1 LPELAGLL
9 VADPVERW
17 EALGFDVYDGQVE
30 LGGVRL
36 VLGSP
41 GRGIAAWS
49 LSGTDAVI
57 DGLPVAPLDRGV
69 SSYPPMSAVT
79 RHASEREHPNGAVA
93 VDHVVVTTPDFDR
106 TREALARAGMPLKRV
121 AEMRGTRMGFRRIGP
136 AILELVEAADAERV
150 AFWGLVVVVR
160 DLEALARRLGEHLG
174 EIRPA
179 VQPRRRIAT
188 VRPSA
193 GISTN
198 LAFMDPDSR

>member
-1 LPELAGLL
+1 MPELAGLL
-9 VADPVERW
+9 IADPVERW
-17 EALGFDVYDGQVE
+17 EALGFSVHDGQVE

-41 GRGIAAWS
+41 GRGITAWS

-69 SSYPPMSAVT
+69 SSYRSISAIS
-79 RHASEREHPNGAVA
+79 RHASAREHPNGAVA

-106 TREALARAGMPLKRV
+106 TREALAGAGMPLKRV
-121 AEMRGTRMGFRRIGP
+121 VEMRGTRMGFRRIGP
-136 AILELVEAADAERV
+136 AILELVEAPDAER
-150 AFWGLVVVVR
+150 AGFWGLVVVVR
-160 DLEALARRLGEHLG
+160 DLDAVARGLGEHLG

-179 VQPRRRIAT
+179 VQPGRQIAT
-188 VRPSA
+188 VTTTA
-193 GISTN
+193 GLSTN